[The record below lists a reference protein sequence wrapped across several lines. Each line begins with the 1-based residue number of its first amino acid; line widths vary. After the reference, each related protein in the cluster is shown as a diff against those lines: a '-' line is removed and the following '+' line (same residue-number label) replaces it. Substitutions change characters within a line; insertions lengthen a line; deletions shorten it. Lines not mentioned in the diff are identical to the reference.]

1 MSSTCFDQHDLRFL
15 EYAPAGPMVCRA
27 PSEAMEVVG
36 EALANS
42 AEWVVIPVS
51 RLAPEF
57 FDLRTGAAGELL
69 QKLTN
74 YNLRL
79 AVVGDLSQR
88 IAESHSLRGLVLE
101 SNRGQ
106 RVWFVETKAELD
118 QRLQIA

>member
-1 MSSTCFDQHDLRFL
+1 MSSTCFDQNGLRFL
-15 EYAPAGPMVCRA
+15 EYASEGPPLCRQ
-27 PSEAMEVVG
+27 PGDAMEVVG
-36 EALANS
+36 EALSNS
-42 AEWVVIPVS
+42 AEWVVIPVN

-79 AVVGDLSQR
+79 AVVGDLYHR
-88 IAESHSLRGLVLE
+88 IAESHALRGLVLE

-106 RVWFVETKAELD
+106 RVWFVNTRAELD
-118 QRLQIA
+118 ERLQIA